1 MTPIENIHRLLI
13 VASSLLVALAS
24 TGCEDLPPNDY
35 VPQYIVQ
42 GYLVVDQPITGIKV
56 MRSQSLADTFGLA
69 SSDVTDADVR
79 IIVDGQALKLD
90 YRPDSSGTGE
100 YFFADSSLKV
110 QPNLLYSI
118 EVRTTDGTLLTGQT
132 LTPERISWIRAP
144 KSTLQYP
151 VDTLNLPSPDSLS
164 LAWTRSGDRSEY
176 LISVRCLDTLDYGK
190 YLEPS
195 TGEPNRRIERPL
207 IDQESDFKHL
217 SRWDYR
223 LSLETTM
230 PWHLFKW
237 YGRERITA
245 WAVDQSLLEWY
256 KLTHWGSDSPTYDPL
271 MSNIHGGAGV
281 FGSAAIA
288 EMDVFLLKNRP

>member
-1 MTPIENIHRLLI
+1 MKSIKNIHRLI
-13 VASSLLVALAS
+13 IAASSLLVALAS

-42 GYLVVDQPITGIKV
+42 GYLVVDQPIAGIKV
-56 MRSQSLADTFGLA
+56 MRSQSVTDTFHLA
-69 SSDVTDADVR
+69 NSAVTDADVR

-151 VDTLNLPSPDSLS
+151 LDTLNLPSPDSLS
-164 LAWTRSGDRSEY
+164 LAWTRSGNRSEY
-176 LISVRCLDTLDYGK
+176 LISVRCLDTLDYGR

-195 TGEPNRRIERPL
+195 TGELNRRIERSF
-207 IDQESDFKHL
+207 EGSDAPDYKDV
-217 SRWDYR
+217 SRWGFI
-223 LSLETTM
+223 LNTETPTV
-230 PWHLFKW
+230 WVAFKW
-237 YGRERITA
+237 FGRHEVTV
-245 WAVDQSLLEWY
+245 WAADDNFVKWF
-256 KLTHWGSDSPTYDPL
+256 KLTHWSGNPQYDPL
-271 MSNIHGGAGV
+271 LGNIHGGLGV
-281 FGSAAIA
+281 FASAATASA
-288 EMDVFLLKNRP
+288 ETFILKNQP